1 MDTTGHAT
9 KPAMLSAMT
18 SAGAWGWLGAPR
30 LTRLDRGILAA
41 LVVYAVI
48 LVGLAFR
55 LSPERFAYTFSEQ
68 GPFEEISIFL
78 WLGASAVIVWFVRPF
93 TSRSTA
99 FALLFA
105 AFAAREASWHKLFTT
120 DSLLKISYYLKSPA
134 PLTEKIIAGAVAAI
148 FIAMLFY
155 VGYVVARFIFAEGGL
170 SSRAG
175 YWLLLAGAI
184 FVLSKIIDRTPS
196 LTYDFTGHDLHIDVR
211 RLMKALEEGFE
222 AVTPAL
228 FALSAWISGKERSYL
243 S

>member
-9 KPAMLSAMT
+9 KRAALSAMT
-18 SAGAWGWLGAPR
+18 SAGAWNWLNFPR
-30 LTRLDRGILAA
+30 LTRLDRAILVG
-41 LVVYAVI
+41 LLVYAAM
-48 LVGLAFR
+48 LLGLAFR

-93 TSRSTA
+93 TSRSIT

-105 AFAAREASWHKLFTT
+105 AFAAREASWHKLYTT
-120 DSLLKISYYLKSPA
+120 DSLLKISYYLKSSA

-148 FIAMLFY
+148 FIAMLLY
-155 VGYVVARFIFAEGGL
+155 AGYVVARFVFAEGGL

-175 YWLLLAGAI
+175 YWLVLAGTI

-196 LTYDFTGHDLHIDVR
+196 LTYDFTGHDLNIDIR
-211 RLMKALEEGFE
+211 RLMKAFEEGFE

-228 FALSAWISGKERSYL
+228 FALSAWLSGKERSYL